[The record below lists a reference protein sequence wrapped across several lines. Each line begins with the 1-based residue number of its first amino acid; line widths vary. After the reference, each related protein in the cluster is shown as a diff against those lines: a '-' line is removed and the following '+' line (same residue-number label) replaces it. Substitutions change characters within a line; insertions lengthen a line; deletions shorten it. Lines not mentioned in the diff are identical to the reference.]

1 MNDRIANACAAALC
15 TSLCTLPAAP
25 AVARGLNDTG
35 ITQCVDATNQ
45 FTPVCAGTAQD
56 GEFGRDVT
64 NNAAGN
70 GVAGFSFRRVCHS
83 GDIAGHG
90 TCPTTPRLGAGL
102 NRWGCTMDRVTGLLW
117 EIKTNGDDLRDMDR
131 LYTFLAPGS
140 PGFGSATDAEGYV
153 TAVNAAGLCGHADWR
168 LPQAGELQSI
178 IRYDTAYPQDI
189 AIDTAFFPNTPKIP
203 ATGYNWVRDAWA
215 LAPTTFA
222 WVDRFDTGGLLALSR
237 ASRAHI
243 RLVRSASVPTRQL
256 VVSAD
261 GQEVSDR
268 LNRLVWRR
276 CAEGQTLDA
285 TGSQCLGRAT
295 RFVWRD
301 ALAQAQAAGSGWR
314 LPNIKELASWS
325 DRAFFNPAIDTQVF
339 PNPPNGD
346 AHWSSSP
353 DSAKPALAWTVS
365 VHDGQTHT
373 SSSANVVRL
382 VRDGP

>member
-1 MNDRIANACAAALC
+1 MNDRIANACAAALWS
-15 TSLCTLPAAP
+15 SLCTLPAAP
-25 AVARGLNDTG
+25 AAARGLNDTG
-35 ITQCVDATNQ
+35 ITQCVDGTNQ

-70 GVAGFSFRRVCHS
+70 GVAGFSFRRVCNS
-83 GDIAGHG
+83 GDMAGQG
-90 TCPTTPRLGAGL
+90 ACPNTPRLGAGPS
-102 NRWGCTMDRVTGLLW
+102 RWGCTMDRVTGLLW

-131 LYTFLAPGS
+131 LYTFLTPGS
-140 PGFGSATDAEGYV
+140 SGFGSATDAEGYV
-153 TAVNAAGLCGHADWR
+153 NAVNASGLCGHADWR

-178 IRYDTAYPQDI
+178 MRYDTVFPQDI
-189 AIDTAFFPNTPKIP
+189 AIDTGFFPNTPKI
-203 ATGYNWVRDAWA
+203 ATGYNWASDAWA
-215 LAPTTFA
+215 PAPDTFA
-222 WVDRFDTGGLLALSR
+222 WLGQFDTAALLVMSR
-237 ASRAHI
+237 NSRAHI
-243 RLVRSASVPTRQL
+243 RLVRSASVPPRQL

-261 GQEVSDR
+261 RQEVIDR

-295 RFVWRD
+295 RFFWRD

-314 LPNIKELASWS
+314 LPNIKELASLS
-325 DRAFFNPAIDTQVF
+325 DLALFNPAIDTLAF
-339 PNPPNGD
+339 PNAPNGD

-353 DSAKPALAWTVS
+353 FAANPALAWTIS